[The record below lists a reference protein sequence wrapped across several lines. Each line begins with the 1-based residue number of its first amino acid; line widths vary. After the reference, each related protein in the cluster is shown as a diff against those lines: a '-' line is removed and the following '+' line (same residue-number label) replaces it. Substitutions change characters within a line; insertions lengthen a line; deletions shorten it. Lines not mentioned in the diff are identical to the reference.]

1 VRRAAD
7 VYLKLL
13 RDAPFRSLLASKLA
27 NRIANDALLYALL
40 VRVVQETSSAR
51 YTTLFVLVFT
61 VPAVAFGLLA
71 GAMAESAPLRP
82 LLLAGH
88 ISRVAIAVGILV
100 FGAELWWVFV
110 LLFALATVGQFV
122 GPAEASALPRIVQVD
137 DRSAAH
143 SLVASA
149 AMMGTILGAVTIG
162 PILLAV
168 LGWRAVAA
176 MSAALYCLTAVFS
189 LGVRTGRVKS
199 ARPPI
204 RGTAAA
210 TLLHGWKALRSSPD
224 ASVAFGYLTIA
235 GALTRVLVALAPYYC
250 QDVLGI
256 NPENAVYLA
265 LPVAVGAV
273 VALGVTPI
281 LGKAV
286 GLSATVDIGFFVLL
300 LGQLGVGALLFVS
313 DFVLTNVDLR
323 IGYLEE
329 HLGPSSVITVSL
341 IMFIVIGFGGTM
353 LGIVGASTMNQEVPA
368 ASQARVESTS
378 NAVSAAASLVPLFG
392 VAAVAD
398 LLGVRAVL
406 VGVGLAALTA
416 ALFLRAPRRNRA
428 PVHRLLGAADQ

>member
-1 VRRAAD
+1 MRRAAD

-100 FGAELWWVFV
+100 LGAELWWVFV

-224 ASVAFGYLTIA
+224 ALVAFGYLTIA

-286 GLSATVDIGFFVLL
+286 GLSATVDIGFYVL

-428 PVHRLLGAADQ
+428 RAHGLLGAADQ